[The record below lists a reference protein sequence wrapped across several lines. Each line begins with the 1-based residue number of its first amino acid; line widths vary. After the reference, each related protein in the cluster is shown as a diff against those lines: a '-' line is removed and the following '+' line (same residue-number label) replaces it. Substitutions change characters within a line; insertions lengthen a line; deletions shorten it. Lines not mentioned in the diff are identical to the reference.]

1 MENEW
6 TPFERTY
13 LLYNGE
19 KYIDIRTDAGLSK
32 LIGTDEIYVN
42 NIYQVYVYR
51 NIKAEN
57 WPELIWLSIK
67 RRDKEPIHD
76 WRQLQRIK
84 NEVIGTE
91 NEAIELYPAESRLVD
106 TAYQYH
112 LWVLADKE
120 IRFPFGWDKRAVS
133 GASFSNGKQRSL

>member
-1 MENEW
+1 MESEW
-6 TPFERTY
+6 TAFERTY
-13 LLYNGE
+13 LLYNGI
-19 KYIDIRTDAGLSK
+19 KYIDVRTDARLYK

-51 NIKAEN
+51 GIIKEG

-76 WRQLQRIK
+76 WRHLQRIK
-84 NEVIGTE
+84 NEVIGLE

-106 TAYQYH
+106 TANQYH

-120 IRFPFGWDKRAVS
+120 IRFPFGWNKREVS
-133 GASFSNGKQRSL
+133 EAPFNGGKQRPF